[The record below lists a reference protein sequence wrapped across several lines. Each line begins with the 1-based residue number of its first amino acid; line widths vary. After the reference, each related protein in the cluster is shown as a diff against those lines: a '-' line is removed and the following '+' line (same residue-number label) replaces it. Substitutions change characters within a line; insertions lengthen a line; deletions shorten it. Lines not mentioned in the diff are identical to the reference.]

1 MNLDNPWKITSL
13 VAALVF
19 LRIVWGL
26 WHQAPARKFM
36 VELLDSGL
44 IAFLLVFLII
54 RPLVVQAFYIP
65 SGSMEPTFL
74 EGDRILVNRFIYRLN
89 SPQRGDILVFEAP
102 PQAKDPTDNHKKDFV
117 KRLLGRPGDR
127 VRIVAGVG
135 VYENGHLLKE
145 PPGAAIPGYDWPADE
160 RGSSTSA
167 ENRVPDNCYFVLG
180 DNRNLSRDSHVWA
193 DRETGQ
199 PKPYLEADLVLGKA
213 MVIFW
218 PPTRIRLVSDNRDVG
233 LTQDPVT
240 AEATTAPLAY
250 VGGHH

>member
-19 LRIVWGL
+19 LRIIWGL

-44 IAFLLVFLII
+44 IAFLLVFLVI

-89 SPQRGDILVFEAP
+89 PPHRGDVLVFEAP
-102 PQAKDPTDNHKKDFV
+102 AQAKDPTDGEKKDFV
-117 KRLLGRPGDR
+117 KRLIGLPGDR
-127 VRIVAGVG
+127 IRIEAGVG
-135 VYENGHLLKE
+135 VFVNGRLLKE
-145 PPGAAIPGYDWPADE
+145 PPGAAMPGYDWPADE
-160 RGSSTSA
+160 LGNSTGA
-167 ENRVPDNCYFVLG
+167 EYRVPQHCYFVLG

-193 DRETGQ
+193 DRDTGQ
-199 PKPYLEADLVLGKA
+199 PKPYLEDNLVLGKA

-233 LTQDPVT
+233 LAEEPVV
-240 AEATTAPLAY
+240 AGAAT
-250 VGGHH
+250 GGLFYLGRR